1 MIRFLKKLLGL
12 DKLEMRLD
20 ALEKAADRKE
30 SQTPEETGD
39 QYDDILDE
47 WVNGEREGGNV

>member
-1 MIRFLKKLLGL
+1 MMRFLKKLLGL

-39 QYDDILDE
+39 QYEDILDE

>member
-1 MIRFLKKLLGL
+1 MRFLKKLLGL

-47 WVNGEREGGNV
+47 WVNGESEGGNV